1 MAEAHRDLAW
11 ILDNNEFDWSGAE
24 REYRRALDLNPSD
37 ARAHHWYA
45 QHLVALGEKQD
56 AVREVR
62 IGLDLDPLSEGSNY
76 NYSFIL
82 MLDGQFDAAIE
93 HLKAELL
100 REPNSEVVNGYL
112 GLAYRYRQDYQNSI
126 LWFRRTVEVSNSKP
140 QYEAAL
146 AAALSFGG
154 ETSEARQIAARL
166 RRKWDRGGWVPAFN
180 LALMYFS
187 LGDKDEGY
195 RFLRIALTQHSCT
208 LLEINTEPV
217 FLALRGDARFEAIR
231 TEFHLRDPLSG

>member
-37 ARAHHWYA
+37 ARAHHWYT

-112 GLAYRYRQDYQNSI
+112 GLAYR
-126 LWFRRTVEVSNSKP
+126 
-140 QYEAAL
+140 
-146 AAALSFGG
+146 
-154 ETSEARQIAARL
+154 
-166 RRKWDRGGWVPAFN
+166 
-180 LALMYFS
+180 
-187 LGDKDEGY
+187 
-195 RFLRIALTQHSCT
+195 
-208 LLEINTEPV
+208 
-217 FLALRGDARFEAIR
+217 
-231 TEFHLRDPLSG
+231 